1 MTLVADVLVDRGD
14 FRLDV
19 RLEVAPGEVVGIVGP
34 NAAGKTTLLRAL
46 AGLDRL
52 NQGWVRVDGAVL
64 ADVEAGVDIEPASR
78 RVGLVFQNY
87 LLFPHLNVAANVAF
101 GRNSR
106 AGAVEWM
113 DRLDLGPL
121 AGRMP
126 HELSGGQ
133 AQRVA
138 LARALATGPR
148 LLLLDE
154 PLAALDVESR
164 HEIRRQLA
172 EHVGALDIPVLMVT
186 HDLIDAA
193 ILADRLIVLENGKAT
208 QVGTLAEI
216 TARPRS
222 SWAARLAG
230 ANLYQGR
237 AEGHILELA
246 DGGVLTLADELHGP
260 AFASIAPQAVSV
272 HLKAPE
278 GSPRNVWQGRI
289 AGMEPVGGR
298 IRVRI
303 DGMPPVVA
311 EITQNAAVS
320 LGLAD
325 VDTVWVSVKAAEI
338 EAYLR

>member
-1 MTLVADVLVDRGD
+1 MTLVADVVVDRGD

-19 RLEVAPGEVVGIVGP
+19 RLEVAPGEVVAIVGP
-34 NAAGKTTLLRAL
+34 NGAGKTTLLRAL

-52 NQGWVRVDGAVL
+52 TEGWVRVEEAVL
-64 ADVEAGVDIEPASR
+64 ADVDTGTDLEPASR

-87 LLFPHLNVAANVAF
+87 LLFPHLDVAANVAF
-101 GRNSR
+101 GRNSG
-106 AGAVEWM
+106 AGAAEWM
-113 DRLDLGPL
+113 DRLDLAPL
-121 AGRMP
+121 AERMP

-138 LARALATGPR
+138 LARALAPRPR

-164 HEIRRQLA
+164 HDVRRQLA

-193 ILADRLIVLENGKAT
+193 ILADRMIVLEDGEVT
-208 QVGTLAEI
+208 QAGTLAEI

-237 AEGHILELA
+237 AEGHVLELA
-246 DGGVLTLADELHGP
+246 DGGALTLADELHGP

-272 HLKAPE
+272 HLKPPE

-289 AGMEPVGGR
+289 AGLEPAGGR
-298 IRVRI
+298 VRVRI
-303 DGMPPVVA
+303 DGIPPVVA
-311 EITQNAAVS
+311 EITQNAAAS
-320 LGLAD
+320 LGLAK
-325 VDTVWVSVKAAEI
+325 VETVWVSVKAAEI
-338 EAYLR
+338 AAYPR